1 MYRVKGGTRM
11 SEMKGCAEFAK
22 YDAMPTED
30 LQEILRKHAHDELQ
44 VQMDMEELYYI
55 MEVLADRRYDTPEQ
69 AAKETEEAYAT
80 FRKHY
85 MPKGKQEGRTK
96 EIQFP
101 NRVFRTIAAVLAIV
115 LVLAVGTSV
124 TAKAF
129 HVDIWGKFA
138 TWTKEIFQFTN
149 SSQGTTVPNP
159 EKEYNAELKSL
170 QEALAEEKVTER
182 IVPTWMPEGYISK
195 DLSVIHSPRVLN
207 ISATYEKNDE
217 KLIIKICQ
225 TSGVQAPQ
233 VEKNDDFL
241 ELYVVDGVEYYIFSN
256 TENLQAAWSIGEFEC
271 IIGGKITLEEMKRMI
286 DSIK

>member
-1 MYRVKGGTRM
+1 M

-22 YDAMPTED
+22 YDTMPTED

-44 VQMDMEELYYI
+44 VQMDLEELYYI

-69 AAKETEEAYAT
+69 AAKETEEAYAN

-96 EIQFP
+96 VIQFP
-101 NRVFRTIAAVLAIV
+101 NRVFRTVAAVLAVV
-115 LVLAVGTSV
+115 LFVALSTSV
-124 TAKAF
+124 AAQAL

-138 TWTKEIFQFTN
+138 NWTKEIFQFADTQN
-149 SSQGTTVPNP
+149 GTMAPEP

-170 QEALAEEKVTER
+170 QDALNDHEVMETLA
-182 IVPTWMPEGYISK
+182 PTWMPEGYISK
-195 DLSVIHSPRVLN
+195 DLKTMISPQVLN
-207 ISATYEKNDE
+207 ISAVYEKDGSE
-217 KLIIKICQ
+217 LIIKICQ
-225 TSGVQAPQ
+225 TIGVQAPQ
-233 VEKNDDFL
+233 TEKNDDFL

-256 TENLQAAWSIGEFEC
+256 TETLQVAWSIGEFEC
-271 IIGGKITLEEMKRMI
+271 LMIGTITLEEMKMMI